1 MSWRG
6 VIAVLGMVMSTIA
19 LPMSNSRA
27 DTILVFGQSG
37 DQNLFSAVRSG
48 GSTALSAVDIPILIT
63 NITGLA
69 TPLPAYFS
77 LSATSDTPATIDG
90 FGHIQQNFNG
100 TFEIYS
106 GLGMTGIDYLSG
118 KFDDTMFGGGTG
130 AIMTASTAG
139 GSSDV
144 TFTSDVIP
152 WLNIPRAMSL
162 SFTNVTDPLTVVGNS
177 IDSFTSNVSGNFS
190 AAVPE
195 PASVILFGVGAG
207 AAGLFA
213 ACRRMRRG

>member
-1 MSWRG
+1 
-6 VIAVLGMVMSTIA
+6 MSTIA
-19 LPMSNSRA
+19 VPMSSSRA

-37 DQNLFSAVRSG
+37 DQNLFSAVQSG
-48 GSTALSAVDIPILIT
+48 GSTTLSAVDIPITIT

-77 LSATSDTPATIDG
+77 LSATADTPATIDG
-90 FGHIQQNFNG
+90 SGHIQQNFNG

-106 GLGMTGIDYLSG
+106 GASLTGIDYLSG
-118 KFDDTMFGGGTG
+118 TFDDTLFGSGTG
-130 AIMTASTAG
+130 ATLTASTAG
-139 GSSDV
+139 GSSSV

-152 WLNIPRAMSL
+152 WLDIPRAMSL
-162 SFTNVTDPLTVVGNS
+162 SFTNVKEPLAVVDNS
-177 IDSFTSNVSGNFS
+177 IESFTSNVSGNFS

-195 PASVILFGVGAG
+195 PASAVLFGVGVG

-213 ACRRMRRG
+213 ACMRVRRG